1 LGGRAPPWQPGAAV
15 RGRTWATRA
24 PRRASTAPDF
34 AASKIDS
41 SGSAA
46 STKVDDA
53 AVHQLGCRKTTRA
66 TESSNERARET
77 VINRRS
83 PNVAALACPRVVD
96 ADPAPTRRVH
106 RDTDR
111 ITTPGTRSARRPA
124 IAPTKS
130 RIRKTSSERRDRA
143 ADTSDGASAGAPAQA
158 RHRDAGYAGGGR
170 EGLGGASEAGRQ
182 STRARGGPQIVG
194 RSKPSPRRIPVPV
207 GDKLLQAPSQLSC
220 PGPDRFVA
228 PTAPRGARAACR
240 RAALSAVG
248 SESTSG
254 SIAAPPA
261 LEARGA
267 EVEVGKMILYQGK
280 FCSRTHG
287 AAPHDSPDQI
297 CDGTKPG
304 TRPCRGHRSRRPR
317 RRNPSVASTARG
329 RGGLQPAPHG
339 DPATQAGA
347 AEPQGTPRVRAGPG
361 TRPIEGL

>member
-1 LGGRAPPWQPGAAV
+1 MGGRAPPWQPGAAV

-53 AVHQLGCRKTTRA
+53 AVHQHGCRKTTRA

-96 ADPAPTRRVH
+96 ADPAPTRRVP

-111 ITTPGTRSARRPA
+111 STTPGTRSARRPA

-143 ADTSDGASAGAPAQA
+143 ADTSDGASAGAPARA

-228 PTAPRGARAACR
+228 PAAPRGARAACR
-240 RAALSAVG
+240 RAALSAARRAPLAGGHLTEPGHGRRLKAAMWSPEGKGG
-248 SESTSG
+248 SG
-254 SIAAPPA
+254 
-261 LEARGA
+261 LG
-267 EVEVGKMILYQGK
+267 
-280 FCSRTHG
+280 C
-287 AAPHDSPDQI
+287 
-297 CDGTKPG
+297 
-304 TRPCRGHRSRRPR
+304 RRPR
-317 RRNPSVASTARG
+317 LHSHRKV
-329 RGGLQPAPHG
+329 
-339 DPATQAGA
+339 
-347 AEPQGTPRVRAGPG
+347 
-361 TRPIEGL
+361 